1 MGNGGSLVS
10 KVLKITFTVIC
21 LIFHVSTGWCVEQ
34 TVVYFAV
41 QYGIQDTGSPAPVVG
56 QTDSYLS
63 TLETKHG
70 SLKGNR
76 QVSPKVLSF
85 DFYKTNGSVASGFG
99 LEVQSYEKIYTFEN
113 DPSQVDISAVGFL
126 YGLNFYYRGDF
137 WFPFLGF
144 GTGNYS
150 AKVKEELVT
159 GSSTTY
165 GTVFGQVD
173 KPFYYKFGVRIPLN
187 GLGIILTQQY
197 ISANFDVSTE
207 NKPISLGG
215 TATFIGLYYGF

>member
-1 MGNGGSLVS
+1 MIFF
-10 KVLKITFTVIC
+10 KTTVWS
-21 LIFHVSTGWCVEQ
+21 VDK
-34 TVVYFAV
+34 TVVYFAF
-41 QYGIQDTGSPAPVVG
+41 QYGIQDTGSPVPVVG

-99 LEVQSYEKIYTFEN
+99 LEVHSYKKKYTFEN

-207 NKPISLGG
+207 NKPLSLGG

>member
-1 MGNGGSLVS
+1 MRFLLKLFLTVS
-10 KVLKITFTVIC
+10 C
-21 LIFHVSTGWCVEQ
+21 LIFFKTTVWSVDK
-34 TVVYFAV
+34 TVVYFAF
-41 QYGIQDTGSPAPVVG
+41 QYGIQDTGSPVPVVG

-99 LEVQSYEKIYTFEN
+99 LEVHSYKKKYTFEN

-173 KPFYYKFGVRIPLN
+173 KPFYYKFGVRIPLY

>member
-1 MGNGGSLVS
+1 MKNFVKLLLCGM
-10 KVLKITFTVIC
+10 C
-21 LIFHVSTGWCVEQ
+21 LLFCASTGWGVEQ
-34 TVVYFAV
+34 TVVYLAV
-41 QYGIQDTGSPAPVVG
+41 QNGQQDTGSPAPGVG
-56 QTDSYLS
+56 RMDSYLNS
-63 TLETKHG
+63 LEAKHG
-70 SLKGNR
+70 ALKENR

-85 DFYKTNGSVASGFG
+85 DFYKTNGSIASGFG
-99 LEVQSYEKIYTFEN
+99 LEVHSYKKIYTFEN

-197 ISANFDVSTE
+197 ISADFDVSTE
-207 NKPISLGG
+207 NKPLSLGG

>member
-1 MGNGGSLVS
+1 VRYLLKLFLTVS
-10 KVLKITFTVIC
+10 C
-21 LIFHVSTGWCVEQ
+21 LIFFKTTVWSVDK
-34 TVVYFAV
+34 TVVYFAF
-41 QYGIQDTGSPAPVVG
+41 QYGIQDTGSPVPVVG

-99 LEVQSYEKIYTFEN
+99 LEVHSYKKKYTFEN

-197 ISANFDVSTE
+197 IFADFDVSTE
-207 NKPISLGG
+207 NKPLSLGG
-215 TATFIGLYYGF
+215 TATFIGLYFGF

>member
-1 MGNGGSLVS
+1 MVS
-10 KVLKITFTVIC
+10 KVLKTTFTLIC
-21 LIFHVSTGWCVEQ
+21 LFSHVSTGWCVDQ

-41 QYGIQDTGSPAPVVG
+41 QYGQQDTGSTAPLVG
-56 QTDSYLS
+56 QSGSYLK
-63 TLETKHG
+63 TLEAKHG
-70 SLKGNR
+70 ALKENR

-113 DPSQVDISAVGFL
+113 DPSQVDISAVGLL

-137 WFPFLGF
+137 LFPFLGF

-159 GSSTTY
+159 GSSMTY

-173 KPFYYKFGVRIPLN
+173 KPFYYKFGVRIPLY

-207 NKPISLGG
+207 NKPLSLGG
-215 TATFIGLYYGF
+215 TVTFIGLYYGF

>member
-1 MGNGGSLVS
+1 MVS
-10 KVLKITFTVIC
+10 KVLKITFTLIC
-21 LIFHVSTGWCVEQ
+21 LFFHVSTGGCVEQ
-34 TVVYFAV
+34 TVAYFAV
-41 QYGIQDTGSPAPVVG
+41 QYGQQDTGSTAPLVG
-56 QTDSYLS
+56 QSDSYLK

-70 SLKGNR
+70 ALKENR
-76 QVSPKVLSF
+76 QASPKVLSF

-99 LEVQSYEKIYTFEN
+99 LEVHSYKKKYTFEN
-113 DPSQVDISAVGFL
+113 DSSQVDISAVGLL

-207 NKPISLGG
+207 NKPLSLGG

>member
-1 MGNGGSLVS
+1 MVS
-10 KVLKITFTVIC
+10 KVLKITFT
-21 LIFHVSTGWCVEQ
+21 LIGLFFHVSTGWCVDQ

-41 QYGIQDTGSPAPVVG
+41 QYGQQDTGNTVPLVG
-56 QTDSYLS
+56 QSDSYLK
-63 TLETKHG
+63 TLESEHG
-70 SLKGNR
+70 ALKENR
-76 QVSPKVLSF
+76 QASPKVLSF

-99 LEVQSYEKIYTFEN
+99 LEVHSYKKIYTFEK

-207 NKPISLGG
+207 NKPLSLGG

>member
-1 MGNGGSLVS
+1 MVS

-21 LIFHVSTGWCVEQ
+21 LFFHVSTGWCVDQ

-41 QYGIQDTGSPAPVVG
+41 QYGQQDTGNTIPLVG
-56 QTDSYLS
+56 QSDSYLK
-63 TLETKHG
+63 TLESEHG
-70 SLKGNR
+70 ALKENR
-76 QVSPKVLSF
+76 QASPKVLSF

-99 LEVQSYEKIYTFEN
+99 LEVHRYKKKYTFEN
-113 DPSQVDISAVGFL
+113 DSSQVDISAVGLL

-137 WFPFLGF
+137 LFPFLGF

-207 NKPISLGG
+207 NKPLSLGG
-215 TATFIGLYYGF
+215 TATFIGIYYGF

>member
-1 MGNGGSLVS
+1 LVS

-21 LIFHVSTGWCVEQ
+21 LFFNVSTGWCVDQ
-34 TVVYFAV
+34 TVVYYAV
-41 QYGIQDTGSPAPVVG
+41 QYGQQDTGNTVPLVG
-56 QTDSYLS
+56 QSDSYLK
-63 TLETKHG
+63 TLESEHG
-70 SLKGNR
+70 ALKENR
-76 QVSPKVLSF
+76 QASPKVLSF

-99 LEVQSYEKIYTFEN
+99 LEVHRYKKKYTFEN
-113 DPSQVDISAVGFL
+113 DSSQVDISAVGLL
-126 YGLNFYYRGDF
+126 YGLNVYYRGEF
-137 WFPFLGF
+137 LFPFLGF

-159 GSSTTY
+159 GSSTTF
-165 GTVFGQVD
+165 GTTFGQVD

-207 NKPISLGG
+207 NKPLSLGG
-215 TATFIGLYYGF
+215 TATFIGIYYGF

>member
-1 MGNGGSLVS
+1 MIFF
-10 KVLKITFTVIC
+10 KTTVW
-21 LIFHVSTGWCVEQ
+21 SVEQ
-34 TVVYFAV
+34 TVVYFAF

-99 LEVQSYEKIYTFEN
+99 LEVHSYKKKYTFEN

-207 NKPISLGG
+207 NKPLSLGG
-215 TATFIGLYYGF
+215 TATFFGLYYGF

>member
-1 MGNGGSLVS
+1 LVS
-10 KVLKITFTVIC
+10 KVLKITFTLIC
-21 LIFHVSTGWCVEQ
+21 LFFHVSTGWCVDQ

-41 QYGIQDTGSPAPVVG
+41 QYGQQDTGNTVPLVG
-56 QTDSYLS
+56 QSDSYLK
-63 TLETKHG
+63 TLESEHG
-70 SLKGNR
+70 ALKENR
-76 QVSPKVLSF
+76 QASPKVLSF

-99 LEVQSYEKIYTFEN
+99 LEVHRYKKKYTFEN
-113 DPSQVDISAVGFL
+113 DSSQVDISAVGLL

-137 WFPFLGF
+137 LFPFLGF

-173 KPFYYKFGVRIPLN
+173 KPFYYKFGVRIPIN

>member
-1 MGNGGSLVS
+1 MVS
-10 KVLKITFTVIC
+10 KVSKITITVIC

-34 TVVYFAV
+34 TMVYFAV
-41 QYGIQDTGSPAPVVG
+41 QYGQQDTGSAAPLVG
-56 QTDSYLS
+56 QSGSYLS
-63 TLETKHG
+63 TLESKHG
-70 SLKGNR
+70 ALKENR
-76 QVSPKVLSF
+76 QENPKVFSF

-99 LEVQSYEKIYTFEN
+99 LEVHSYKKKYTFEN
-113 DPSQVDISAVGFL
+113 DPSQVDISAVGLL

-159 GSSTTY
+159 GNSTTN

-207 NKPISLGG
+207 NKPLSLGG

>member
-1 MGNGGSLVS
+1 MVS
-10 KVLKITFTVIC
+10 KVLKITFT
-21 LIFHVSTGWCVEQ
+21 LIGLFFHVSTGLCVDQ
-34 TVVYFAV
+34 SVVYFAV
-41 QYGIQDTGSPAPVVG
+41 QYGQQDTGNTVPLVG
-56 QTDSYLS
+56 QSDSYLK
-63 TLETKHG
+63 TLESEHG
-70 SLKGNR
+70 ALKENR

-99 LEVQSYEKIYTFEN
+99 LEVHSYKKVYTFEN
-113 DPSQVDISAVGFL
+113 DPSKVDISAVGLL

-137 WFPFLGF
+137 LFPFLGF

-159 GSSTTY
+159 GSSMTY

-173 KPFYYKFGVRIPLN
+173 KPFYYKFGARIPIN

-197 ISANFDVSTE
+197 ISADFDVSTE
-207 NKPISLGG
+207 NKPLSLGG

>member
-1 MGNGGSLVS
+1 MVS
-10 KVLKITFTVIC
+10 KVLKITFTLIC
-21 LIFHVSTGWCVEQ
+21 LFFHVSTGWCVEQ
-34 TVVYFAV
+34 TVAYFAV
-41 QYGIQDTGSPAPVVG
+41 QYGQQDPGSTAPLVG
-56 QTDSYLS
+56 QSGSYLK

-70 SLKGNR
+70 ALKENR
-76 QVSPKVLSF
+76 QVSPKVFSF
-85 DFYKTNGSVASGFG
+85 DFYKTIGSVASGFG
-99 LEVQSYEKIYTFEN
+99 LEVHSYKKKYTFEN

-207 NKPISLGG
+207 NKPLSLGG

>member
-1 MGNGGSLVS
+1 MVS

-34 TVVYFAV
+34 TVVFFAV
-41 QYGIQDTGSPAPVVG
+41 QNGLQDTESTAPLVG
-56 QTDSYLS
+56 QSGSYLS
-63 TLETKHG
+63 TLQSKHG
-70 SLKGNR
+70 ALKENR

-99 LEVQSYEKIYTFEN
+99 LEVHSYKKKYTFEN

-159 GSSTTY
+159 GSSMTY

-173 KPFYYKFGVRIPLN
+173 KPFYYKFGVRIPLY

-207 NKPISLGG
+207 NKPLSLGG
-215 TATFIGLYYGF
+215 TATFFGLYFGF

>member
-1 MGNGGSLVS
+1 MVSSL
-10 KVLKITFTVIC
+10 LKLFLTISC
-21 LIFHVSTGWCVEQ
+21 LIFFKTTVWSVDK
-34 TVVYFAV
+34 TVVYFAF

-63 TLETKHG
+63 TLESKHG
-70 SLKGNR
+70 ALKENR
-76 QVSPKVLSF
+76 QENPKVFSF

-99 LEVQSYEKIYTFEN
+99 LEVHSYKKKYTFEN

-197 ISANFDVSTE
+197 ISADFDVSTE
-207 NKPISLGG
+207 NKPLSLGG

>member
-1 MGNGGSLVS
+1 MVS
-10 KVLKITFTVIC
+10 KVLKITFTLIC
-21 LIFHVSTGWCVEQ
+21 LFFHVSTGWCVDQ

-41 QYGIQDTGSPAPVVG
+41 QYGQQDTGNTAPLVG
-56 QTDSYLS
+56 QSDSYLK

-70 SLKGNR
+70 ALKENR
-76 QVSPKVLSF
+76 QASPKVLSF

-99 LEVQSYEKIYTFEN
+99 LEVHSYKKKYTFEN
-113 DPSQVDISAVGFL
+113 DSSQVDISAVGFL

-197 ISANFDVSTE
+197 ISADFQVATE
-207 NKPISLGG
+207 NKRLSLGG
-215 TATFIGLYYGF
+215 TASFIGFYYGF

>member
-1 MGNGGSLVS
+1 MVS
-10 KVLKITFTVIC
+10 KVLKITFTLIC
-21 LIFHVSTGWCVEQ
+21 LFSHVSTGWCVDQ

-41 QYGIQDTGSPAPVVG
+41 QYGQQDTGNTAPLVG
-56 QTDSYLS
+56 QSDSYLK
-63 TLETKHG
+63 TLESEHG
-70 SLKGNR
+70 ALKENR

-99 LEVQSYEKIYTFEN
+99 LEVHRYKKKYTFEN
-113 DPSQVDISAVGFL
+113 GPSQVDISAVGLL

-137 WFPFLGF
+137 LFPFFGF

-165 GTVFGQVD
+165 GTVFGQVN

-207 NKPISLGG
+207 NKPLSLGG

>member
-1 MGNGGSLVS
+1 LVS
-10 KVLKITFTVIC
+10 KVLKITFTLIC
-21 LIFHVSTGWCVEQ
+21 IIFHVSTGWCVEQ
-34 TVVYFAV
+34 TVAYFAV
-41 QYGIQDTGSPAPVVG
+41 QYGQQDTGSTAPLVG
-56 QTDSYLS
+56 QSGSYLS
-63 TLETKHG
+63 TLESKHG
-70 SLKGNR
+70 ALKENR

-99 LEVQSYEKIYTFEN
+99 LEVHSYKKKHTFES

-159 GSSTTY
+159 GSSTTTY

-187 GLGIILTQQY
+187 GLVLILTQQY

-207 NKPISLGG
+207 NKPLSLGG
-215 TATFIGLYYGF
+215 KATFIGLYYGF

>member
-1 MGNGGSLVS
+1 
-10 KVLKITFTVIC
+10 
-21 LIFHVSTGWCVEQ
+21 
-34 TVVYFAV
+34 
-41 QYGIQDTGSPAPVVG
+41 
-56 QTDSYLS
+56 
-63 TLETKHG
+63 LETKHG
-70 SLKGNR
+70 ALKENR

-99 LEVQSYEKIYTFEN
+99 LEVHSYKKKYTFEN

>member
-1 MGNGGSLVS
+1 LVS
-10 KVLKITFTVIC
+10 KVLKITFTLIC
-21 LIFHVSTGWCVEQ
+21 LFLHVSTGWCVDQ

-41 QYGIQDTGSPAPVVG
+41 QYGQQDTGNTAPLVG
-56 QTDSYLS
+56 QSDSYLK
-63 TLETKHG
+63 TLESEHG
-70 SLKGNR
+70 ALKENR
-76 QVSPKVLSF
+76 QASPKVLSF

-99 LEVQSYEKIYTFEN
+99 LEVHRYKKKYTFEN
-113 DPSQVDISAVGFL
+113 DSSQVDISAVGFL

>member
-1 MGNGGSLVS
+1 LVS
-10 KVLKITFTVIC
+10 KVLKITFTLIC
-21 LIFHVSTGWCVEQ
+21 LFFHVSTGWCVDQ

-41 QYGIQDTGSPAPVVG
+41 QYGQQDTGNTAPLVG
-56 QTDSYLS
+56 QSDSYLK
-63 TLETKHG
+63 TLESEHG
-70 SLKGNR
+70 ALKENR
-76 QVSPKVLSF
+76 QASPKVLSF

-99 LEVQSYEKIYTFEN
+99 LEVHSYKKVYTFEN
-113 DPSQVDISAVGFL
+113 DPSQVDISAVGLL

-137 WFPFLGF
+137 LFPFLGF

-150 AKVKEELVT
+150 AKVKEEIVT

-187 GLGIILTQQY
+187 GLGIILTQQH

-207 NKPISLGG
+207 NKPLSLGG

>member
-1 MGNGGSLVS
+1 MVRSLLKLFLTVS
-10 KVLKITFTVIC
+10 C
-21 LIFHVSTGWCVEQ
+21 LIFFKTTVWSVDK
-34 TVVYFAV
+34 TVVYFAF

-99 LEVQSYEKIYTFEN
+99 LEVHSYKKKYTFEK
-113 DPSQVDISAVGFL
+113 DPSQVNISAVGFL

-159 GSSTTY
+159 GSSRTY

-197 ISANFDVSTE
+197 ISADFDVSTE
-207 NKPISLGG
+207 NKPLSLGG
-215 TATFIGLYYGF
+215 TASFIGLYYGF